1 MLTIVKNMREKQ
13 FRGQYIVE
21 PELQFWFVLIIIFI
35 VLIEGIFISWGIS
48 RLSTIVS
55 DWKQSNMVMDF
66 FKTLILILLLFI
78 GGNFLLGIYLSHKV
92 AGPLFRVRK
101 ALQEIKRG
109 NFCNVQLRR
118 GSMLKDF
125 VKEFNETMLVLNKL
139 IHRDQKI
146 INEVLEQLSQ
156 CHGILKKKHSIKELE
171 EVQKKILLIRSS
183 LVTVNSRF
191 RLSTPLFEKEKDNG
205 K

>member
-1 MLTIVKNMREKQ
+1 MREKQ

-35 VLIEGIFISWGIS
+35 VLIEGIFISWGIA
-48 RLSTIVS
+48 RLSAIVS

-101 ALQEIKRG
+101 ALQEIRKG
-109 NFCNVQLRR
+109 NFCNIQLRR

-125 VKEFNETMLVLNKL
+125 VKEFNETILVLNKL

-146 INEVLEQLSQ
+146 IDGVLGQLSQ

-171 EVQKKILLIRSS
+171 EVQKKLLSIRSL
-183 LVTVNSRF
+183 LVTVNSHF
-191 RLSTPLFEKEKDNG
+191 RLSTPLFEKEKDNE

>member
-1 MLTIVKNMREKQ
+1 MREKQ
-13 FRGQYIVE
+13 SRQQYIVE
-21 PELQFWFVLIIIFI
+21 PELQFWFVLAIIFI

-101 ALQEIKRG
+101 ALQEIRRG
-109 NFCNVQLRR
+109 NFCNIQLRR

-139 IHRDQKI
+139 IQRDQKI
-146 INEVLEQLSQ
+146 INGVLGQLSQ

-171 EVQKKILLIRSS
+171 EVQKKLLLIRSS

-191 RLSTPLFEKEKDNG
+191 RLSTPLFEKEKDNER
-205 K
+205 

>member
-1 MLTIVKNMREKQ
+1 MKEKQ

-21 PELQFWFVLIIIFI
+21 PELQFWFVLVIIFI

-48 RLSTIVS
+48 RLSAIVS
-55 DWKQSNMVMDF
+55 DWKQSHMVMDF

-101 ALQEIKRG
+101 ALQEIRKG
-109 NFCNVQLRR
+109 NFCNIQLRR

-125 VKEFNETMLVLNKL
+125 VKEFNETILVLNKL
-139 IHRDQKI
+139 IHRDEKI
-146 INEVLEQLSQ
+146 INGVLGQLSQ

-171 EVQKKILLIRSS
+171 EVQKKLLSIRSL
-183 LVTVNSRF
+183 LVTVNSHF
-191 RLSTPLFEKEKDNG
+191 RLSTPLFEKEKDNE

>member
-13 FRGQYIVE
+13 FRQQYIVE
-21 PELQFWFVLIIIFI
+21 PELQFWFVLVIIFI

-101 ALQEIKRG
+101 ALQEIRRG
-109 NFCNVQLRR
+109 NFCNIQLRR

-146 INEVLEQLSQ
+146 INGVLEQLSQ
-156 CHGILKKKHSIKELE
+156 CDGVLKKKHSIKELE

>member
-1 MLTIVKNMREKQ
+1 LLTIVKNMREKQ
-13 FRGQYIVE
+13 FRQQYIVE

-48 RLSTIVS
+48 RLSAILS

-66 FKTLILILLLFI
+66 FKTLILILLLLI

-101 ALQEIKRG
+101 AFQEIRKG
-109 NFCNVQLRR
+109 NFCNIQLRR

-125 VKEFNETMLVLNKL
+125 VKEFNETILVLNKL
-139 IHRDQKI
+139 IHRDREI
-146 INEVLEQLSQ
+146 IKGVLEQLSQ

-171 EVQKKILLIRSS
+171 EVQKKLLSIRSL
-183 LVTVNSRF
+183 LVTVNSHF
-191 RLSTPLFEKEKDNG
+191 RLSTPLFGKEKDNG

>member
-1 MLTIVKNMREKQ
+1 MREKQ

-21 PELQFWFVLIIIFI
+21 PELQFWFVLIIIFV

-101 ALQEIKRG
+101 ALQEIRKG
-109 NFCNVQLRR
+109 NFCNIQLRR

-125 VKEFNETMLVLNKL
+125 VKEFNETILVLNKL

-146 INEVLEQLSQ
+146 INGVLGQLSQ

-171 EVQKKILLIRSS
+171 EVQKKLLSIRSL
-183 LVTVNSRF
+183 LVTVNSHF
-191 RLSTPLFEKEKDNG
+191 RLSTPFFEKEKDNE

>member
-1 MLTIVKNMREKQ
+1 MKEKQ
-13 FRGQYIVE
+13 FRQQYIVE
-21 PELQFWFVLIIIFI
+21 PELQFWFVLVIIFI

-101 ALQEIKRG
+101 ALQEIRRG
-109 NFCNVQLRR
+109 NFCNIQLRR

-146 INEVLEQLSQ
+146 INGVLEQLSQ
-156 CHGILKKKHSIKELE
+156 CDGVLKKKHSIKELE

-183 LVTVNSRF
+183 LVTVNSHF

>member
-1 MLTIVKNMREKQ
+1 MREKQ
-13 FRGQYIVE
+13 FRERYIVE

-101 ALQEIKRG
+101 ALQEIRRG
-109 NFCNVQLRR
+109 NFCNIQLRR

-125 VKEFNETMLVLNKL
+125 VKEFNETILVLNKL

-146 INEVLEQLSQ
+146 INGVLEQLSQ
-156 CHGILKKKHSIKELE
+156 CDGVLKKKHSIKELE
-171 EVQKKILLIRSS
+171 EVQKKLLLIRSS
-183 LVTVNSRF
+183 LVTVNSHF

>member
-1 MLTIVKNMREKQ
+1 MRKKQ
-13 FRGQYIVE
+13 FREKYIVE
-21 PELQFWFVLIIIFI
+21 PELQFWFVLMIIFI

-55 DWKQSNMVMDF
+55 DWKQGNMVMDF
-66 FKTLILILLLFI
+66 FKTLILILLLLI

-101 ALQEIKRG
+101 AFREIREG
-109 NFCNVQLRR
+109 NFSNIQLRR

-125 VKEFNETMLVLNKL
+125 VNEFNETILVLNKL
-139 IHRDQKI
+139 IHRDQEI
-146 INEVLEQLSQ
+146 ISAVLEQLSQ
-156 CHGILKKKHSIKELE
+156 CQGILKKKHSIKGVE
-171 EVQKKILLIRSS
+171 EVQKKLLSIRSL
-183 LVTVNSRF
+183 LVAVNSHF
-191 RLSTPLFEKEKDNG
+191 RLSTPLFEKEKDNE

>member
-1 MLTIVKNMREKQ
+1 MREKQ
-13 FRGQYIVE
+13 LRGQYIVE
-21 PELQFWFVLIIIFI
+21 PELQFWFVLVIIFI

-66 FKTLILILLLFI
+66 FKTLILILLLLI

-101 ALQEIKRG
+101 ALQEIRRG
-109 NFCNVQLRR
+109 NFCNIQLRR

-125 VKEFNETMLVLNKL
+125 VKEFNETILVLNKL

-146 INEVLEQLSQ
+146 INGVLEQLSQ
-156 CHGILKKKHSIKELE
+156 CDGVLKKKHSIKELE

-183 LVTVNSRF
+183 LVTVNSHF

>member
-13 FRGQYIVE
+13 FRQQYIVE
-21 PELQFWFVLIIIFI
+21 PELQFWFVLTIIFI

-48 RLSTIVS
+48 RLSAILS

-66 FKTLILILLLFI
+66 FKTLILILLLLI

-101 ALQEIKRG
+101 AFQEIRKG
-109 NFCNVQLRR
+109 NFCNIQLRR

-125 VKEFNETMLVLNKL
+125 VKEFNETILVLNKL
-139 IHRDQKI
+139 IHRDREI
-146 INEVLEQLSQ
+146 IKGVLEQLSQ

-171 EVQKKILLIRSS
+171 EVQKKLLSIRSL
-183 LVTVNSRF
+183 LVTVNSHF

>member
-1 MLTIVKNMREKQ
+1 MREKQ
-13 FRGQYIVE
+13 FRQQYIVE

-55 DWKQSNMVMDF
+55 DWKQSNMAMDF
-66 FKTLILILLLFI
+66 FKTLILILLLLI

-101 ALQEIKRG
+101 ALQEIRKG
-109 NFCNVQLRR
+109 NFCNIQLRR

-146 INEVLEQLSQ
+146 INGVLEQLSQ
-156 CHGILKKKHSIKELE
+156 CDGVLKKKHSIKELE
-171 EVQKKILLIRSS
+171 EVQKKILLIKSS
-183 LVTVNSRF
+183 LVTVNSHF

>member
-1 MLTIVKNMREKQ
+1 MRKRQ
-13 FRGQYIVE
+13 FREQYIVE
-21 PELQFWFVLIIIFI
+21 PELQFWFVLVIIFI

-66 FKTLILILLLFI
+66 FKTLILILLLLI
-78 GGNFLLGIYLSHKV
+78 GGNFILGIYLSHKV

-101 ALQEIKRG
+101 AFQEIRKG
-109 NFCNVQLRR
+109 NFSNIQLRR

-125 VKEFNETMLVLNKL
+125 VKEFNETILVLNKL
-139 IHRDQKI
+139 IHRDQEI
-146 INEVLEQLSQ
+146 IKGVLEQLSQ
-156 CHGILKKKHSIKELE
+156 CHGILKKKHSIKELA
-171 EVQKKILLIRSS
+171 EVQKKLLSIRSL
-183 LVTVNSRF
+183 LVTINSHF
-191 RLSTPLFEKEKDNG
+191 RLSTPLFGKEKDNG

>member
-1 MLTIVKNMREKQ
+1 MREKQ
-13 FRGQYIVE
+13 FRQQYIVE

-101 ALQEIKRG
+101 ALQEIRKG
-109 NFCNVQLRR
+109 NFCNIQLRR

-146 INEVLEQLSQ
+146 INGVLEQLSQ
-156 CHGILKKKHSIKELE
+156 CDGVLKKKHSIKELE

>member
-1 MLTIVKNMREKQ
+1 MREKQ
-13 FRGQYIVE
+13 FRQQYIVE
-21 PELQFWFVLIIIFI
+21 PELQFWFVLVIIFI

-66 FKTLILILLLFI
+66 FKTLILILLLLI

-101 ALQEIKRG
+101 ALQEIRRG
-109 NFCNVQLRR
+109 NFCNIQLRR

-146 INEVLEQLSQ
+146 INGVLEQLNQ

-171 EVQKKILLIRSS
+171 EVQKRLLLIRSL
-183 LVTVNSRF
+183 LVTVNSHF

>member
-1 MLTIVKNMREKQ
+1 MREKQ
-13 FRGQYIVE
+13 FRQQYIVE

-101 ALQEIKRG
+101 ALQEIRKG
-109 NFCNVQLRR
+109 NFCNIQLRR

-146 INEVLEQLSQ
+146 INGVLEQLSQ
-156 CHGILKKKHSIKELE
+156 CDGVLKKKHSIKELE
-171 EVQKKILLIRSS
+171 EVQKKILLIKSS
-183 LVTVNSRF
+183 LVTVNSHF

>member
-1 MLTIVKNMREKQ
+1 MREKQ
-13 FRGQYIVE
+13 SRQQYIVE
-21 PELQFWFVLIIIFI
+21 PELQFWFVLVIIFI

-109 NFCNVQLRR
+109 NFCNIQLRR

-146 INEVLEQLSQ
+146 INGVLEQLSQ
-156 CHGILKKKHSIKELE
+156 CDGVLKKKHSIKELE
-171 EVQKKILLIRSS
+171 EVQKKLLLIRSF
-183 LVTVNSRF
+183 LVTVNSHF
-191 RLSTPLFEKEKDNG
+191 RLSTPLFEKEKDNE

>member
-1 MLTIVKNMREKQ
+1 MRKKQ
-13 FRGQYIVE
+13 FRERYIVE

-66 FKTLILILLLFI
+66 FKTLILILLVLI

-101 ALQEIKRG
+101 GLQEIRRG
-109 NFCNVQLRR
+109 NFRNIQLRR

-139 IHRDQKI
+139 LHRDQKI
-146 INEVLEQLSQ
+146 INGVLEQLGQ
-156 CHGILKKKHSIKELE
+156 CHRTLEKKHSIKELA
-171 EVQKKILLIRSS
+171 EVQKKLLSIRSL
-183 LVTVNSRF
+183 LVAVNSHF
-191 RLSTPLFEKEKDNG
+191 RLSTPLFEREKDNG

>member
-1 MLTIVKNMREKQ
+1 LLTIVKNMREKQ
-13 FRGQYIVE
+13 FRQRYIVE

-101 ALQEIKRG
+101 ALEEIRKG
-109 NFCNVQLRR
+109 NFCNIQLRR

-125 VKEFNETMLVLNKL
+125 VKEFNETILVLNKL

-146 INEVLEQLSQ
+146 INGVLEQLSQ
-156 CHGILKKKHSIKELE
+156 CHGILKKRQSIKELE
-171 EVQKKILLIRSS
+171 EVQKKLLLIRSL
-183 LVTVNSRF
+183 LVTVNSHF
-191 RLSTPLFEKEKDNG
+191 RLSTPLFEKEKDNE

>member
-13 FRGQYIVE
+13 FRQQYIVE

-55 DWKQSNMVMDF
+55 DWKQSNMVMNF

-101 ALQEIKRG
+101 ALQEIRRG
-109 NFCNVQLRR
+109 NFCNIQLRR

-125 VKEFNETMLVLNKL
+125 VKEFNETILVLNKL

-146 INEVLEQLSQ
+146 INGVLEQLNQ

-171 EVQKKILLIRSS
+171 EVQKKLLLIRSL
-183 LVTVNSRF
+183 LVTVNSHF
-191 RLSTPLFEKEKDNG
+191 RLSTPLFEKEKDNE

>member
-1 MLTIVKNMREKQ
+1 MREKQ
-13 FRGQYIVE
+13 LRGQYIVE

-48 RLSTIVS
+48 RLSTIFS

-101 ALQEIKRG
+101 ALQEVRKG
-109 NFCNVQLRR
+109 NFCNIQLRR

-125 VKEFNETMLVLNKL
+125 VKEFNETILVLNKL
-139 IHRDQKI
+139 VHRDQEI
-146 INEVLEQLSQ
+146 ISGVLEQLGQ
-156 CHGILKKKHSIKELE
+156 CHETLKKKHSIKELA
-171 EVQKKILLIRSS
+171 EVQKKLLSIRSL
-183 LVTVNSRF
+183 LVTVNSHF
-191 RLSTPLFEKEKDNG
+191 RLSTPVFEKEKDNE

>member
-1 MLTIVKNMREKQ
+1 MRKKQ
-13 FRGQYIVE
+13 FREQYIVE
-21 PELQFWFVLIIIFI
+21 PELQFWFVLVIIFI

-66 FKTLILILLLFI
+66 FKTLILILFLLI

-101 ALQEIKRG
+101 AFQEIRRG
-109 NFCNVQLRR
+109 NFCNIQLRR

-125 VKEFNETMLVLNKL
+125 VKEFNETVIVLNKL
-139 IHRDQKI
+139 IHRDEEI
-146 INEVLEQLSQ
+146 INGVLEQLSQ
-156 CHGILKKKHSIKELE
+156 CHGVLKKKHSIKELE
-171 EVQKKILLIRSS
+171 EVQKKLLSIRSL
-183 LVTVNSRF
+183 LVTVNSHF
-191 RLSTPLFEKEKDNG
+191 RLSTPVFEKEKGNG